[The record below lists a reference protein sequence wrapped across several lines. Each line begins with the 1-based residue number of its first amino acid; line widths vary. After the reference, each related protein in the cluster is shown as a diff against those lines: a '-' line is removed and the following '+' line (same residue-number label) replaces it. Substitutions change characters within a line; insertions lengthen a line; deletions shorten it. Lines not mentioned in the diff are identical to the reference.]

1 MRLLQN
7 QGKLDQRGLAI
18 FAQALNTQGSLQLAQ
33 GQTQQALET
42 SMKAESVYEKA
53 NNETGKL
60 GSQINQAQALQSLG
74 QYRQD
79 KKIL

>member
-1 MRLLQN
+1 LRLLQN

>member
-7 QGKLDQRGLAI
+7 QGELDQRGLAI

-42 SMKAESVYEKA
+42 SIKAESVYEKA

-74 QYRQD
+74 QYRPD

>member
-7 QGKLDQRGLAI
+7 QGELDQRGLAI

-42 SMKAESVYEKA
+42 SIKAESVYEKD
-53 NNETGKL
+53 NNETGQL

-74 QYRQD
+74 QYRPD